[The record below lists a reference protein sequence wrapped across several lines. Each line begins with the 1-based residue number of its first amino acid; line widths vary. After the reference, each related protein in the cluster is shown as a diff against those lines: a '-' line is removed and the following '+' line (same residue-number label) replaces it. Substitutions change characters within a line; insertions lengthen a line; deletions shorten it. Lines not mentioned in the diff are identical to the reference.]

1 MTKKERVTVDFDS
14 ESYYL
19 DGEYWESWDNYGE
32 EMADAI
38 NKEFNKLS
46 EENNQLKREKE
57 RYKRLSEIR
66 DENINNRILSLKE
79 FINNCEDEKVKNIL
93 EDLFYSEVKEYN
105 LAKENRKL
113 KRENEQLK
121 QFKNKISDILNKNIN
136 EYEEYHETQLEDQSY
151 NEAYAMECCVE
162 ALVEFKKEI
171 YGDVDD

>member
-1 MTKKERVTVDFDS
+1 MAEKERVTVDFDS

-57 RYKRLSEIR
+57 RYKLLSEIR

-79 FINNCEDEKVKNIL
+79 FINNCEDAKVKNTL
-93 EDLFYSEVKEYN
+93 EDLFYSEVKEYD

-113 KRENEQLK
+113 KEENEQLK
-121 QFKNKISDILNKNIN
+121 QENVKLREKLNNGDSD
-136 EYEEYHETQLEDQSY
+136 D
-151 NEAYAMECCVE
+151 
-162 ALVEFKKEI
+162 
-171 YGDVDD
+171 